1 MLVSTKRRQAK
12 SAQRRSRD
20 GEHGRDVPMS
30 PRGSTEGSV
39 RHRAGPP
46 PEDKALYT
54 CSCGFVFDAP
64 VTTSVQCVHCGQTQ
78 AW

>member
-1 MLVSTKRRQAK
+1 
-12 SAQRRSRD
+12 
-20 GEHGRDVPMS
+20 MS
-30 PRGSTEGSV
+30 PHGSTEGSV

-64 VTTSVQCVHCGQTQ
+64 VTTSVQCLHCGQTQ